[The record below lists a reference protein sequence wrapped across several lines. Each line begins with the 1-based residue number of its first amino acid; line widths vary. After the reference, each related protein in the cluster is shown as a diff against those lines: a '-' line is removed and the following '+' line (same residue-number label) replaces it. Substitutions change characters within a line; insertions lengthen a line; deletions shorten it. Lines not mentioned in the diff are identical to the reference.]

1 MDILQEQLGKTL
13 TVEEVA
19 KYLKIDKRT
28 VRKYYLQ
35 LGGVRLGRAYRFFER
50 SINDAIQAPWKM
62 ACTSENKRQDKTQI
76 ISQEKPSN
84 RMGGRTK
91 EKKKRIE
98 KDRDPYNLL
107 D

>member
-1 MDILQEQLGKTL
+1 MDILQKQLGKTL

-19 KYLKIDKRT
+19 KYLHIDKRT

-62 ACTSENKRQDKTQI
+62 ACSNQSQRQDQTQN
-76 ISQEKPSN
+76 ISQEKSCN

-91 EKKKRIE
+91 EKTNWKRPRSI
-98 KDRDPYNLL
+98 
-107 D
+107 